1 MHGCRIYQC
10 PGSCLPSPLSNFQ
23 AKKEEL
29 EQQYEA
35 TVADLER
42 ERQLNE
48 TMRLSTAVLEKLQ
61 VTCDGCRLP

>member
-1 MHGCRIYQC
+1 M
-10 PGSCLPSPLSNFQ
+10 Q

-35 TVADLER
+35 TAADLER

-48 TMRLSTAVLEKLQ
+48 TMRLSGAVMEKMQ
-61 VTCDGCRLP
+61 VGDS